1 MTSSTIKNLNQ
12 GGIGI
17 PFDFALH
24 FVSSSLTECREP
36 YLVKQEKVRRN
47 MTLQTRG
54 YSLKYLSHDTQD
66 LFE

>member
-24 FVSSSLTECREP
+24 FVSSTLTECRNHI
-36 YLVKQEKVRRN
+36 LSSKKK
-47 MTLQTRG
+47 RG
-54 YSLKYLSHDTQD
+54 ET
-66 LFE
+66 